1 MPFRYGIG
9 DHRAYVLDIPLE
21 ELVGENP
28 IKIVRPAGRRL
39 NSKLPGCNKAYV
51 KSLEDNIVAHR
62 LLERLHD
69 AHTGKYSDSERAKK
83 VIIIDEEGKA
93 YMRHAEKICRKLK
106 CCRIPFSPEA
116 ALWIRR
122 VQIYYSLL
130 KYHKGKLKN
139 RGNLNQAA
147 RRCNIPNPFQLSIQ
161 EITQRLIICK
171 KECAFYQEHGK
182 GFRQKHLNR
191 RKQIA

>member
-69 AHTGKYSDSERAKK
+69 AHTGEYSDSERAKK
-83 VIIIDEEGKA
+83 VIIIDKEGKA
-93 YMRHAEKICRKLK
+93 YMRHAKKICRKLK

-122 VQIYYSLL
+122 VKNILLTSQISQ
-130 KYHKGKLKN
+130 GKT
-139 RGNLNQAA
+139 
-147 RRCNIPNPFQLSIQ
+147 Q
-161 EITQRLIICK
+161 EQRK
-171 KECAFYQEHGK
+171 SKTGREAMQHP
-182 GFRQKHLNR
+182 
-191 RKQIA
+191 